1 MIKLKELREFKN
13 ITQKDLSEK
22 LELSRTSY
30 NGYEKGKVEPDIQ
43 TLIKFA
49 DYYDVS
55 LDYLCGR
62 ETKTTQLPPLNEEQ
76 KKIMQM
82 IIALNRD
89 NFGIAF
95 GVIMGLYQK
104 QMYQSI

>member
-1 MIKLKELREFKN
+1 MIKLKELRELKN
-13 ITQKDLSEK
+13 ITQKDLSEQ

-62 ETKTTQLPPLNEEQ
+62 KTRAIQLPPLSEEQ

-82 IIALNRD
+82 IIALNRE

-104 QMYQSI
+104 QMYQSN